1 MLVEAL
7 KSDDTCDIAS
17 DILVETGSRAAP
29 ELAKLLRD
37 RNEDTRLISAITLGR
52 MGTEAMEAV
61 PALIEALKDSST
73 HVRGSAAFA
82 LGETHT
88 PSAACVEA
96 LTSLLDDG
104 NRDVRAAAS
113 DALKRLEK

>member
-1 MLVEAL
+1 
-7 KSDDTCDIAS
+7 
-17 DILVETGSRAAP
+17 
-29 ELAKLLRD
+29 
-37 RNEDTRLISAITLGR
+37 
-52 MGTEAMEAV
+52 MGTEATEAV
-61 PALIEALKDSST
+61 PALIEALKDTST